1 MAVTRRDFLMAAA
14 GAAGG
19 MAVAQTAA
27 PSAGT
32 RGFQLRYLLGSCLYG
47 YMDLG
52 SIVPEVVK
60 SGSAALDIW
69 PKVHGSQREQ
79 LDDLGEE
86 RFAAMLARHG
96 VGLGCITQYRLG
108 PFRLADEL
116 KLASRLGCRTIV
128 TGGEG
133 PKGLAGD
140 ALKSA
145 VREFVEKMKPTL
157 DAAAESGVTVAIE
170 NHGNN
175 LIESPDA
182 LKWLVEFRPSKNLGV
197 ALAPY
202 HLPQDEKLLYDLIRA
217 LGDGLSVFYAWQHGE
232 GCMTRMPKEKELLQ
246 MPGRG
251 ALDFKPL
258 LAALRDIR
266 FEGWTEIFMHST
278 PRGTAILDLPQD
290 VTAEINR
297 SRAYLETCLTSL

>member
-19 MAVAQTAA
+19 LAAAQPAA
-27 PSAGT
+27 PK
-32 RGFQLRYLLGSCLYG
+32 GFSLRYLLGSCLYG

-52 SIVPEVVK
+52 SVVPEVAK
-60 SGSAALDIW
+60 TGSAALDIW

-86 RFAAMLARHG
+86 RFAALLARHG
-96 VGLGCITQYRLG
+96 VKLGCITQYRLG
-108 PFRLADEL
+108 PFRLGDEL
-116 KLASRLGCRTIV
+116 KLAARLGCRTMV

-133 PKGLAGD
+133 PKGLSGD
-140 ALKSA
+140 ALKAA
-145 VREFVEKMKPTL
+145 VKAFVEKMKPTL
-157 DAAAESGVTVAIE
+157 DAAGEQGVTVAIE

-182 LKWLVEFRPSKNLGV
+182 LKWLVEFRPSRQLGV

-202 HLPQDEKLLYDLIRA
+202 HLPQDEKGLADLIRA
-217 LGDGLSVFYAWQHGE
+217 LGEGLSVFYAWQHGE

-246 MPGRG
+246 LPGRG
-251 ALDFKPL
+251 PLDFKPL

-266 FEGWTEIFMHST
+266 FSGWTEIFMHAT
-278 PRGTAILDLPQD
+278 PRGTAILELPAD
-290 VTAEINR
+290 VTAEVNR
-297 SRAYLETCLTSL
+297 ARAYLDQCLAAI

>member
-1 MAVTRRDFLMAAA
+1 MAVTRRDFMMAAA

-19 MAVAQTAA
+19 LAAAQSAA
-27 PSAGT
+27 PAPK
-32 RGFQLRYLLGSCLYG
+32 GFALKYLLGSCLYG

-52 SIVPEVVK
+52 SIVPEVAK
-60 SGSAALDIW
+60 TGSAALDIW

-86 RFAAMLARHG
+86 RFAALLARHS
-96 VGLGCITQYRLG
+96 VKLGCITQYRLG
-108 PFRLADEL
+108 PFNLGDEL
-116 KLASRLGCRTIV
+116 KLAARLGCHTMV

-133 PKGLAGD
+133 PKGLSGE
-140 ALKSA
+140 ALKAA
-145 VREFVEKMKPTL
+145 VKAFVEKMNPTL
-157 DAAAESGVTVAIE
+157 DAAGEQGVIVAIE

-182 LKWLVEFRPSKNLGV
+182 LKWLVEFRPSKHLGV

-202 HLPQDEKLLYDLIRA
+202 HLPQDEKLLADLIRA
-217 LGDGLSVFYAWQHGE
+217 LGDGLTVFYAWQHGE
-232 GCMTRMPKEKELLQ
+232 GCMTRMPKEKELMQ

-266 FEGWTEIFMHST
+266 FDGWTEIFMHAT
-278 PRGTAILDLPQD
+278 PRGTAILELPQD
-290 VTAEINR
+290 VTAEVNR
-297 SRAYLETCLTSL
+297 ARAYLEKCLVDG

>member
-1 MAVTRRDFLMAAA
+1 MAVTRRDFMMAAA

-19 MAVAQTAA
+19 LAAAQSAA
-27 PSAGT
+27 PAPK
-32 RGFQLRYLLGSCLYG
+32 GFALKYLLGSCLYG

-52 SIVPEVVK
+52 SIVPEVAK
-60 SGSAALDIW
+60 TGSAALDIW

-86 RFAAMLARHG
+86 RFAALLARHS
-96 VGLGCITQYRLG
+96 VKLGCITQYRLG
-108 PFRLADEL
+108 PFNLGDEL
-116 KLASRLGCRTIV
+116 KLAARLGCHTMV

-133 PKGLAGD
+133 PKGLSGE
-140 ALKSA
+140 ALKAA
-145 VREFVEKMKPTL
+145 VKAFVEKMKPTL
-157 DAAAESGVTVAIE
+157 DAAGEQGVIVAIE

-182 LKWLVEFRPSKNLGV
+182 LKWLVEFRPSKHLGV

-202 HLPQDEKLLYDLIRA
+202 HLPQDEKLLADLIRA
-217 LGDGLSVFYAWQHGE
+217 LGDGLTVFYAWQHGE
-232 GCMTRMPKEKELLQ
+232 GCMTRMPKEKELMQ

-266 FEGWTEIFMHST
+266 FDGWTEIFMHAT
-278 PRGTAILDLPQD
+278 PRGTAILELPQD
-290 VTAEINR
+290 VTAEVNR
-297 SRAYLETCLTSL
+297 ARAYLEKCLVDG